1 MQVQV
6 LVPTGVNVSFTY
18 EAEKSV
24 AVGEIVIVPF
34 RSKSTLGVIWSDKS
48 ADFKGTAKTIEATTG
63 FILPEAMMKFVN
75 WVSDYTM
82 TQKGLILRMVL
93 ALPFLE
99 FKKLFKKLYVPHT
112 EIYEFPHNIQ
122 LSYSQEEA
130 ARKLKGSL
138 GEFQPFLLD
147 GITGSGKTEVY
158 LSALEDVLKKGGQAL
173 VLLPEISLTSQ
184 WLERFERR
192 FGIKPLLWHSDIPM
206 AQKRKTWQ
214 RLIKGEPVAVVGAR
228 SALFLPFAKLSFI
241 VVDEEHDSSYK
252 QEEQVLYNAR
262 DMAVVR
268 AQLSNI
274 PIVLASATPSLETI
288 VNVQKGRYQFLHLAD
303 RFAGAELPNVSIVDM
318 RLQSKGVW
326 LAEPLLKAIEERLFK
341 NEQTLLFLNRRGYA
355 PLTLCRACG
364 HRFMCPGC
372 AAWLVQHK
380 NMNQLCC
387 HHCGFSKPLP
397 NSCEQCEAVDTLV
410 PCGPGVERIYEEVLK
425 KFPKARVLMVT
436 SDLISTSKQA
446 SQMIEKIESGQIDI
460 IIGTQMLAKGHHFP
474 MLTLVGALDADLG
487 LNGGDLRSGERTYQL
502 LHQVSGRAGREERGG
517 EVMLQTYHPDHPIMQ
532 ALKDHDRERFYVCE
546 TEERQLHEMPPFGR
560 LAAVILSGLNA
571 DQVETAAHKLAR
583 FIPPHSQITVLGPV
597 PAPLARLRGR
607 YRWRFLVKAD
617 RPIRLQPFLQNW
629 LQKATLPQTIRVAID
644 IDPQS
649 FM

>member
-82 TQKGLILRMVL
+82 TQKGLILRMVWDKATSL
-93 ALPFLE
+93 AFR
-99 FKKLFKKLYVPHT
+99 
-112 EIYEFPHNIQ
+112 
-122 LSYSQEEA
+122 YSDGSETRNLA
-130 ARKLKGSL
+130 A
-138 GEFQPFLLD
+138 P
-147 GITGSGKTEVY
+147 
-158 LSALEDVLKKGGQAL
+158 
-173 VLLPEISLTSQ
+173 
-184 WLERFERR
+184 
-192 FGIKPLLWHSDIPM
+192 
-206 AQKRKTWQ
+206 
-214 RLIKGEPVAVVGAR
+214 
-228 SALFLPFAKLSFI
+228 
-241 VVDEEHDSSYK
+241 YK
-252 QEEQVLYNAR
+252 R

-326 LAEPLLKAIEERLFK
+326 LAEPLLKTGLRTF
-341 NEQTLLFLNRRGYA
+341 NF
-355 PLTLCRACG
+355 
-364 HRFMCPGC
+364 
-372 AAWLVQHK
+372 
-380 NMNQLCC
+380 
-387 HHCGFSKPLP
+387 
-397 NSCEQCEAVDTLV
+397 V
-410 PCGPGVERIYEEVLK
+410 PCMWSSFYVPRMCRL
-425 KFPKARVLMVT
+425 
-436 SDLISTSKQA
+436 
-446 SQMIEKIESGQIDI
+446 MIEKIESGQIDI

-546 TEERQLHEMPPFGR
+546 TEERQLHEMPPFAR

-571 DQVETAAHKLAR
+571 DQCLGLYRRHLHVFVGDIVGGFWSKP
-583 FIPPHSQITVLGPV
+583 IVLYVCSHFYKIGFKK
-597 PAPLARLRGR
+597 R
-607 YRWRFLVKAD
+607 
-617 RPIRLQPFLQNW
+617 PFLKRFVSQSISIHKV
-629 LQKATLPQTIRVAID
+629 LCSEYLLLTI
-644 IDPQS
+644 S
-649 FM
+649 